1 MRRIL
6 DLNSNRDQRRRQNN
20 TLAAAI
26 VTSFMTTLNSSALN
40 LSIPGIGSDFGVS
53 AQAVGW
59 VVTIYALASVALSLP
74 FGRLADLTSRVKVMR
89 LGVLVFTAGCVSAVF
104 AVNFSFFITMR
115 LVQGIGA
122 AMIFS
127 TSSAVL
133 IGAFPAS
140 DRGRVLGLSVCATYI
155 GLSTGPV
162 VGGFLNSMYGWRSV
176 LVLVSAVG
184 LASLYMTWLRLPSD
198 GGSLR
203 AAREMDWLSSALYS
217 AGLVS
222 LMYGISEIGSGGHSL
237 VLSAA
242 GLIILAV
249 FLRRQLKLDNPLLK
263 VSLFASSRSFT
274 YSNLAALMN
283 YAATFAMSYLMS
295 IYLQIIRGIPS
306 RYAGI
311 ILISAPLMQAVISP
325 VAGRLS
331 DRHSPYKLS
340 SAGMGFCAAALLLL
354 CTLDG
359 DASLAR
365 IVINLAIMGVGFG
378 FFSSP
383 NTNAIMSSVS
393 REDSGVASSIVATMC
408 NLGQTLS
415 MAIVT
420 VVVSM
425 NLGATSLEAANPA
438 GVLGVI
444 RLCFAIFS
452 AICVAGIFAAL
463 MRSDKE

>member
-20 TLAAAI
+20 TLAAAV

-40 LSIPGIGSDFGVS
+40 LSIPGIGSYFGVS

-140 DRGRVLGLSVCATYI
+140 DIGRVLGLSVCATYI

-203 AAREMDWLSSALYS
+203 AAREMDWLS
-217 AGLVS
+217 
-222 LMYGISEIGSGGHSL
+222 
-237 VLSAA
+237 
-242 GLIILAV
+242 
-249 FLRRQLKLDNPLLK
+249 
-263 VSLFASSRSFT
+263 
-274 YSNLAALMN
+274 
-283 YAATFAMSYLMS
+283 
-295 IYLQIIRGIPS
+295 
-306 RYAGI
+306 
-311 ILISAPLMQAVISP
+311 
-325 VAGRLS
+325 
-331 DRHSPYKLS
+331 
-340 SAGMGFCAAALLLL
+340 
-354 CTLDG
+354 
-359 DASLAR
+359 
-365 IVINLAIMGVGFG
+365 
-378 FFSSP
+378 
-383 NTNAIMSSVS
+383 
-393 REDSGVASSIVATMC
+393 
-408 NLGQTLS
+408 
-415 MAIVT
+415 
-420 VVVSM
+420 
-425 NLGATSLEAANPA
+425 
-438 GVLGVI
+438 
-444 RLCFAIFS
+444 
-452 AICVAGIFAAL
+452 
-463 MRSDKE
+463 